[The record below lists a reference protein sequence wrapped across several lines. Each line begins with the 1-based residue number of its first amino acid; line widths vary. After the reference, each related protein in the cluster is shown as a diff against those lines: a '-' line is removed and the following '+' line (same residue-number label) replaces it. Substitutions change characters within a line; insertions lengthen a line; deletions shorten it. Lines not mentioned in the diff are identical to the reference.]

1 MRVNS
6 LRHWTV
12 HANFR
17 SIKRGLVTH
26 EKYVMGAFLV
36 CPKSGKQQLKGLG
49 LKLKGLN
56 GSLVRYELLIQ
67 RGSM

>member
-1 MRVNS
+1 MR
-6 LRHWTV
+6 
-12 HANFR
+12 
-17 SIKRGLVTH
+17 
-26 EKYVMGAFLV
+26 AFLV
-36 CPKSGKQQLKGLG
+36 CPNSGKQQLKGLG

>member
-1 MRVNS
+1 MNALS
-6 LRHWTV
+6 HMKTQ
-12 HANFR
+12 
-17 SIKRGLVTH
+17 
-26 EKYVMGAFLV
+26 VMGAFLV

-56 GSLVRYELLIQ
+56 GSLVRNELLIQ

>member
-12 HANFR
+12 NALSHM
-17 SIKRGLVTH
+17 KTQ
-26 EKYVMGAFLV
+26 VMGAFLV